1 MLIEEKPCERSIE
14 RSGSGLLFYSR
25 NISQGAYVSGEI
37 KGITPVV
44 IGKPI
49 NPQPQGQG
57 FGVKAPR
64 VTDVMPEVGRSRPGQ
79 GEVLRKEHGGPI
91 SF

>member
-1 MLIEEKPCERSIE
+1 MLFEASLCELGGE
-14 RSGSGLLFYSR
+14 WSGSGLLLYSR

-37 KGITPVV
+37 KGVSPGVG
-44 IGKPI
+44 GKPI
-49 NPQPQGQG
+49 YPQQQCQGY
-57 FGVKAPR
+57 GVKAPR

-79 GEVLRKEHGGPI
+79 DEVRGNPHGGPI

>member
-1 MLIEEKPCERSIE
+1 MLFEVVVCEHDNE
-14 RSGSGLLFYSR
+14 WSGSGLLLYSR

-49 NPQPQGQG
+49 DSQARKG
-57 FGVKAPR
+57 
-64 VTDVMPEVGRSRPGQ
+64 PGIWC
-79 GEVLRKEHGGPI
+79 ESAKSH
-91 SF
+91 